1 MAPCA
6 GRYPWVMSPASI
18 GRVKP
23 RRHFHEELEA
33 LELEVVALGELAE
46 RQLGRAVDVLESRD
60 ETEVDAVI
68 AGDDAIDERY
78 VDLER
83 RWLELLALQTP
94 VAGDLR
100 LLSAIIHINLH
111 LERIG
116 DIAVNIV
123 KLARVTKALPANE
136 GILIHLREMGDVVR
150 PMIRASLDA
159 FVKRDLALAQRL
171 PEMDDP
177 VDRLNRGI
185 YREVAACSDDQDMLE
200 WAIRMMIVSRQLE
213 RVGDHAVDIAEQVA
227 FLLTGEFQEFTDAS
241 HPEVRPGS

>member
-1 MAPCA
+1 MARTGIHWMA
-6 GRYPWVMSPASI
+6 RS
-18 GRVKP
+18 VKA

-33 LELEVVALGELAE
+33 LELEILSMGELAE
-46 RQLGRAVDVLESRD
+46 RALGRAVDVLTTRD
-60 ETEVDAVI
+60 AAEIDAVI
-68 AGDDAIDERY
+68 AGDDAIDDRY
-78 VDLER
+78 LDIER

-100 LLSAIIHINLH
+100 FLSAIIHVNLH

-123 KLARVTKALPANE
+123 KIARATTQFPANQ
-136 GILIHLREMGDVVR
+136 GILTHLREMADVVR
-150 PMIRASLDA
+150 PMIRSALDA
-159 FVKRDLALAQRL
+159 FVKRDLELAQRL

-177 VDRLNRGI
+177 VDRLNRSM
-185 YREVAACSDDQDMLE
+185 YREVAGCSDDQDILE
-200 WAIRMMIVSRQLE
+200 WAIGMMIVSRQLE

-241 HPEVRPGS
+241 HPEVGPGN

>member
-1 MAPCA
+1 
-6 GRYPWVMSPASI
+6 MSDRPGSS
-18 GRVKP
+18 GRVKA

-33 LELEVVALGELAE
+33 LEVDLLALGELAE
-46 RQLGRAVDVLESRD
+46 RALGKAVDVLVSRED
-60 ETEVDAVI
+60 AEIDAVI
-68 AGDDAIDERY
+68 AGDDEIDERY
-78 VDLER
+78 LDVER

-100 LLSAIIHINLH
+100 LLSAIVHVNLH

-116 DIAVNIV
+116 DMAVNIV
-123 KLARVTKALPANE
+123 KIARATRSLPANP
-136 GILIHLREMGDVVR
+136 GILTHLREMGDVVR
-150 PMIRASLDA
+150 PMIRIALEA
-159 FVKRDLALAQRL
+159 LVKRDLALAQRL

-177 VDRLNRGI
+177 VDRLNRGV
-185 YREVAACSDDQDMLE
+185 YREVAACADDQDMLE

-241 HPEVRPGS
+241 HPDVGPGG

>member
-1 MAPCA
+1 MTP
-6 GRYPWVMSPASI
+6 P
-18 GRVKP
+18 VKA
-23 RRHFHEELEA
+23 RRHFHEELEG
-33 LELEVVALGELAE
+33 LEMEILVLGELAE
-46 RQLGRAVDVLESRD
+46 RALGRAAGVLTSRD
-60 ETEVDAVI
+60 QTEVDAVI

-78 VDLER
+78 VDVER
-83 RWLELLALQTP
+83 RWLELMALQTP

-123 KLARVTKALPANE
+123 KIARATIQLPANQ
-136 GILIHLREMGDVVR
+136 GILTHLQEMADVVR
-150 PMIRASLDA
+150 PMIRTALDA

-177 VDRLNRGI
+177 VDRLNRNI

-200 WAIRMMIVSRQLE
+200 WAVRMMIVSRQLE

-241 HPEVRPGS
+241 HPEVGPGG

>member
-1 MAPCA
+1 VARTGIHWMA
-6 GRYPWVMSPASI
+6 RS
-18 GRVKP
+18 VKA

-33 LELEVVALGELAE
+33 LELEILSMGELAE
-46 RQLGRAVDVLESRD
+46 RALGRAVDVLTTRNAA
-60 ETEVDAVI
+60 EVDAVI
-68 AGDDAIDERY
+68 AGDDAIDDRY
-78 VDLER
+78 LDIER

-123 KLARVTKALPANE
+123 KIARATTQFPANQ
-136 GILIHLREMGDVVR
+136 GILTHLREMADVVR
-150 PMIRASLDA
+150 PMIRAALDA
-159 FVKRDLALAQRL
+159 FVKRDLALTQRL

-177 VDRLNRGI
+177 VDRLNRSM
-185 YREVAACSDDQDMLE
+185 YREVAACSDDQDVLE

-241 HPEVRPGS
+241 HPEVGPGN